1 MPLSKYVSWFIIL
14 ASTALITALVIPG
27 IGLDILVLAT
37 IFFITSQYFLKEKT
51 ILLILAMRPLVD
63 YWRDYVLVT
72 IGRTNINLN
81 SALALLLLV
90 WTGWIIY
97 KYRSQIKTAPLLIPI
112 SLFSALILI
121 STLYSLFHFTSL
133 VEAIKFIDIALLFLV
148 SYFLIKKN
156 IIKESE
162 LIFSFY
168 WSSLIPISFGLYQL
182 LFGIGIDTFDINN
195 RIFGTFAHPNVFAFY
210 LLLLLFV
217 HWLYASLTSLSF
229 WKKHPILKN
238 TFYTV
243 NILLL
248 IFTYTRAAWL
258 GFTAFLLVIGILKYR
273 KSLII
278 VFIFTGIL
286 FSLFFPINQLLS
298 KNYGINLQNNNLI
311 ARLTSR
317 SEEADS
323 ISWRQSL
330 ITETIP
336 TILQRPLFGYGYGTF
351 PLVWENIR
359 SKTHFYDDSSEAHN
373 DYLRLALEVGLVG
386 LALYLFILIKLFIIS
401 AKPVHKEFDNPKHLF
416 FFASLIV
423 FFLLSFSDNMLHHTP
438 VMWWLWTIWGMWT
451 ADTN

>member
-1 MPLSKYVSWFIIL
+1 MSLSKYVRWFMII
-14 ASTALITALVIPG
+14 ASTALIMALVIPG
-27 IGLDILVLAT
+27 TGLDILVLAT
-37 IFFITSQYFLKEKT
+37 IFFIISQYFLKEKT

-63 YWRDYVLVT
+63 YWRDYVLIT

-97 KYRSQIKTAPLLIPI
+97 KYCSQIKTAPLLIPI
-112 SLFSALILI
+112 SIFSTLILI

-133 VEAIKFIDIALLFLV
+133 VEAVKFIDVALLFLV

-156 IIKESE
+156 ILKESE

-168 WSSLIPISFGLYQL
+168 WSSIIPIAFGLYQL
-182 LFGIGIDTFDINN
+182 LFGVGIDTFDINN

-210 LLLLLFV
+210 LLLLLFI
-217 HWLYASLTSLSF
+217 HWLYASLTPLPF
-229 WKKHPILKN
+229 WKKHPVLKN
-238 TFYTV
+238 IFYTI

-258 GFTAFLLVIGILKYR
+258 GFAAFLLIIGILRYR

-286 FSLFFPINQLLS
+286 FSLFFPIHQLLLR
-298 KNYGINLQNNNLI
+298 NYGINLQNNNLI

-336 TILQRPLFGYGYGTF
+336 IILQRPLFGYGYGTF

-359 SKTHFYDDSSEAHN
+359 SKAHFYDDSSEAHN

-386 LALYLFILIKLFIIS
+386 LTLYLFILIKLFIIS
-401 AKPVHKEFDNPKHLF
+401 AKPVHHESDQPKHLF
-416 FFASLIV
+416 FFASIIV
-423 FFLLSFSDNMLHHTP
+423 FSLLSVSDNMLHHTP
-438 VMWWLWTIWGMWT
+438 VMWWLWTIWGMWM
-451 ADTN
+451 ADIN